1 MLSRKRAAEIRIME
15 LQESLQ
21 EINTRMINH
30 TKAKSAERRRFEET
44 WNGQSF
50 RWRASFAGQEFYT
63 NWMNVDSE
71 IATQL
76 HQLEAEIDEKKYQVE
91 DALRELRKCGGWHSR
106 YA

>member
-1 MLSRKRAAEIRIME
+1 MLSRKRAAEIRVWE

-30 TKAKSAERRRFEET
+30 TKAKLAERRRFEEA
-44 WNGQSF
+44 WNRQSF
-50 RWRASFAGQEFYT
+50 RWRASVAGREFHA

-71 IATQL
+71 IAAQL

-91 DALRELRKCGGWHSR
+91 EALHELRKYGGWNSR